1 MKYNTKKGEIY
12 NYWTVLEDK
21 YYKFKDQNH
30 RHAKCRC
37 KCGHENFIRIDSL
50 IRNINKSCLKCSVF
64 TKRKWHKS
72 VGDFSRS
79 HYNEIKQQAK
89 ARKLNFNISQEFL
102 WYLFL
107 KQNKKCKISGL
118 DITLSNKLINNHAD
132 RINISASVDRINSN
146 LGYTEDNVQW
156 VHKYV
161 NIMKGALSDETFIS
175 MCNIIS
181 KYNTNKKDNFDPSS
195 IIGHMQRKF
204 VSDNRKGATTNG

>member
-21 YYKFKDQNH
+21 YYKFKNQNH

-37 KCGHENFIRIDSL
+37 KCGHESFIRIDSL
-50 IRNINKSCLKCSVF
+50 IQNINKSCPKCSIF

-89 ARKLNFNISQEFL
+89 TRKLDFNISQEFL

-118 DITLSNKLINNHAD
+118 DITLNNKLINNRID
-132 RINISASVDRINSN
+132 RINISASVDRIDSS
-146 LGYTEDNVQW
+146 LGYTENNVQW

-181 KYNTNKKDNFDPSS
+181 KYNINKKDNFDPSS